1 MYVVFQDENIY
12 VITRYVIKMVVYNQN
27 KLICKSEEQQEAI
40 IVLGI

>member
-27 KLICKSEEQQEAI
+27 KLICKSEEQQEVI